1 MPKSFKLSNHQYQ
14 ALSHLG
20 IDAWYLS
27 PLSRDSIDMA
37 YQTEQAEISRL
48 VQEMQEDLMVSD
60 EQAAQSQSV
69 GFEAV
74 AASTTQNKNNKDI
87 KDDKNHKNQSE
98 HARMTVEKINVSPQ
112 PAEVSEIN
120 NVNSQIAE
128 KTYSRKGLAVSQPVR
143 LNGDLNLSPPEAHL
157 IIFPAL
163 TENIEA
169 DKTAILQA
177 LQQRKEATKLPVIT
191 AMLDRV
197 DEQNQDTWLIITPPP
212 TTEQVS
218 SNQRLGEQEE
228 QLLTAWLKSIGKPPE
243 DIYVTPIIKQ
253 AIHRQLDP
261 TQAMLS
267 DFLPILAAEI
277 ALIKPSR
284 ILVMGRV
291 ANHALLQT
299 KAPLSRLMSV
309 PYQLQLDKNY
319 SPIPLTAMPC
329 MRYFLAMPSEKGWL
343 WKMTKNLV
351 EQS

>member
-27 PLSRDSIDMA
+27 PLSRDSIDIT

-60 EQAAQSQSV
+60 EQTAQSQSV
-69 GFEAV
+69 DVEAV
-74 AASTTQNKNNKDI
+74 ATSITQNKNDKD
-87 KDDKNHKNQSE
+87 HKNQSE
-98 HARMTVEKINVSPQ
+98 PARMTVEKTDVSPQ
-112 PAEVSEIN
+112 LTKVSEIN
-120 NVNSQIAE
+120 DVNGQTPDR
-128 KTYSRKGLAVSQPVR
+128 TYPRKGLAVSKPVR
-143 LNGDLNLSPPEAHL
+143 LNGDLNLSPPETHL

-169 DKTAILQA
+169 NITAILQA
-177 LQQRKEATKLPVIT
+177 LKQREEATKLPVIT
-191 AMLDRV
+191 AMLDKV

-212 TTEQVS
+212 TTEQVIN
-218 SNQRLGEQEE
+218 NQLLEEQEE

-243 DIYVTPIIKQ
+243 SVYITSIIKQ
-253 AIHRQLDP
+253 AVHRQLDP
-261 TQAMLS
+261 TQAIL
-267 DFLPILAAEI
+267 DNFLPILAAEI

-299 KAPLSRLMSV
+299 KAPLSQLMPV
-309 PYQLQLDKNY
+309 PYQLQLEK
-319 SPIPLTAMPC
+319 SCSTIPLTAMPC

>member
-27 PLSRDSIDMA
+27 PLSRDSIDIT

-60 EQAAQSQSV
+60 EQTIQSQPV
-69 GFEAV
+69 DVEAM
-74 AASTTQNKNNKDI
+74 ATSITQNKNNK
-87 KDDKNHKNQSE
+87 KDKEHKNQSE
-98 HARMTVEKINVSPQ
+98 PARMTVDKTHVSPQ
-112 PAEVSEIN
+112 LTEVSEKN
-120 NVNSQIAE
+120 DVNSQTPGR
-128 KTYSRKGLAVSQPVR
+128 TYPRKGLAVSKPVR
-143 LNGDLNLSPPEAHL
+143 LNGDLNLSPPETHL

-163 TENIEA
+163 TENIESNI
-169 DKTAILQA
+169 TAILQA

-191 AMLDRV
+191 AMLDKV
-197 DEQNQDTWLIITPPP
+197 DEKNQDTWLIITPPP
-212 TTEQVS
+212 TTEQVNN
-218 SNQRLGEQEE
+218 NQVLEEQEE
-228 QLLTAWLKSIGKPPE
+228 QLLTAWLKSIGKLPE
-243 DIYVTPIIKQ
+243 NVYITPIIKQ
-253 AIHRQLDP
+253 AVHRQLDP
-261 TQAMLS
+261 TQAILN

-299 KAPLSRLMSV
+299 KAPLSQLMPV
-309 PYQLQLDKNY
+309 PYQLQLEK
-319 SPIPLTAMPC
+319 SCSTIPLTAMPC

-343 WKMTKNLV
+343 WKMTKNLPNNPK
-351 EQS
+351 S